1 MTPVYLVAIN
11 YWSEQGDGVQI
22 LPSLKVPKYGE
33 KLRLLYIDTDSFV
46 YHLKTNDFYKEIVGD
61 IERIFDTSGYFKQ
74 NSTLISIRN
83 NKRITGFI
91 KD

>member
-22 LPSLKVPKYGE
+22 LPWLKVPKYGE
-33 KLRLLYIDTDSFV
+33 KLRLFYIDTDSFV

-61 IERIFDTSGYFKQ
+61 IERIFETEFNAYFHQKQ
-74 NSTLISIRN
+74 QKDHRVH
-83 NKRITGFI
+83 KRLVW
-91 KD
+91 